1 MSRTNQKLNVG
12 YIPPVHDL
20 ASCAACGA
28 SNKDPKTDIFD
39 LMADRSHFRLCRRC
53 AEEMKKRID
62 SALKYTDA
70 PGNWRGSL
78 CADILDDAHVTSEQV
93 ERAGMLTMTIPD
105 ASAYACLSAKYAG
118 GKPEHQPLR
127 PQDKG
132 AVIQPRTPL
141 EIDVM
146 AASCLDFLRHPS
158 RVEYVRTGKSDLD
171 DDFRPADAALL
182 RSAKI
187 LVCADI
193 AARGDEYVLAI
204 PGMTLKLAALC
215 AVAAGGTGNA
225 Y

>member
-1 MSRTNQKLNVG
+1 MSRTNQKLNVR

-28 SNKDPKTDIFD
+28 SNRDAKTDIFD
-39 LMADRSHFRLCRRC
+39 LKADRSHFRLCRKC
-53 AEEMKKRID
+53 AEEMRKRIEH
-62 SALKYTDA
+62 ALRDTDA
-70 PGNWRGSL
+70 PGNWRASL
-78 CADILDDAHVTSEQV
+78 CADILDSTHVTPDQV

-132 AVIQPRTPL
+132 ALIMARTQL

-146 AASCLDFLRHPS
+146 AASCLDFLKNPA

-171 DDFRPADAALL
+171 DNFLPSDASML
-182 RSAKI
+182 RSARI

-193 AARGDEYVLAI
+193 AARGDGYVLAI
-204 PGMTLKLAALC
+204 PGMTLKLAAVC
-215 AVAAGGTGNA
+215 AAVAGGA
-225 Y
+225 